1 VVGAEDGRP
10 VVLVA
15 SDQNFPPV
23 LFSKDNDPC
32 VGILRIEYGTA
43 KELGFAVGDMLH
55 GISLPAGSV
64 ILVGST
70 SDLSRQ
76 GIGGYTDE
84 LARSLRVLKDKQ
96 GGKVKVI
103 ALPPVLLGGINS
115 FRLLRLIVEVEH
127 WAERLEGGDGVL
139 LKRTRGEVVN
149 LIGEHRVGVVKDPEE
164 IVETL
169 LREVEGWKKM
179 RVRSVG
185 WENMPERMKPLS
197 EEGERSVLDHLMDE
211 LRVNFGV
218 RVSGSLDYSRE
229 GGAVQ
234 TVYKYAV
241 LGGSNAD
248 RLGDAM
254 TALGKDVI
262 KLTKSGWRP
271 SKKGVEEMLKLMEGQ
286 DLSERII
293 ILYGMDNGVFYEE
306 DEDGDRS
313 LPKADEKGKYHVAGK
328 LELATQKQ
336 AKGLFCNCLV
346 ILDRLKGCR
355 KLLMAAGVRYF
366 REACCMKEGHCT
378 NMGEDGYRRGMLE
391 DLSKIKEAMGE
402 VCREAGMTGY
412 KVVSPVE
419 LLGIRPGMNEDT
431 LIGILGDDPVHMAAQ
446 GYTKLAG
453 SCVGLAES
461 CSTLFTGEKR
471 GWEEEDEEEMAME
484 NYHRRRHEWLY
495 KVVSGSG
502 SWKGG
507 QGAKQAKM
515 GMSGG
520 TGGQEKGR
528 FTMGVGGGASKD
540 SGRGFPGKAT
550 GQKGGKSYPYY

>member
-1 VVGAEDGRP
+1 METEEKLRIAEQRGQKESAEDEEMETVEGDVYEVDEGMIPAGPYYNVRASRMIALENELMLGDGRGIRRKEAGFNIRGEGRLSKVVWRHRLDDGCNITASFNPANMKCSGCLARGEHSVVGAEDGRP

-96 GGKVKVI
+96 GGKVKVV

-115 FRLLRLIVEVEH
+115 FRLLRLVVEVEH

-149 LIGEHRVGVVKDPEE
+149 MIGEHRVGVVKDPEE

-185 WENMPERMKPLS
+185 WANMPERMKPLS
-197 EEGERSVLDHLMDE
+197 EEGERCVLDLLMDE

-229 GGAVQ
+229 GGGSADSVQ
-234 TVYKYAV
+234 
-241 LGGSNAD
+241 
-248 RLGDAM
+248 
-254 TALGKDVI
+254 
-262 KLTKSGWRP
+262 
-271 SKKGVEEMLKLMEGQ
+271 
-286 DLSERII
+286 
-293 ILYGMDNGVFYEE
+293 
-306 DEDGDRS
+306 
-313 LPKADEKGKYHVAGK
+313 
-328 LELATQKQ
+328 
-336 AKGLFCNCLV
+336 
-346 ILDRLKGCR
+346 
-355 KLLMAAGVRYF
+355 
-366 REACCMKEGHCT
+366 
-378 NMGEDGYRRGMLE
+378 
-391 DLSKIKEAMGE
+391 
-402 VCREAGMTGY
+402 VCRA
-412 KVVSPVE
+412 
-419 LLGIRPGMNEDT
+419 
-431 LIGILGDDPVHMAAQ
+431 
-446 GYTKLAG
+446 
-453 SCVGLAES
+453 
-461 CSTLFTGEKR
+461 
-471 GWEEEDEEEMAME
+471 
-484 NYHRRRHEWLY
+484 RR
-495 KVVSGSG
+495 
-502 SWKGG
+502 
-507 QGAKQAKM
+507 
-515 GMSGG
+515 
-520 TGGQEKGR
+520 
-528 FTMGVGGGASKD
+528 
-540 SGRGFPGKAT
+540 
-550 GQKGGKSYPYY
+550 